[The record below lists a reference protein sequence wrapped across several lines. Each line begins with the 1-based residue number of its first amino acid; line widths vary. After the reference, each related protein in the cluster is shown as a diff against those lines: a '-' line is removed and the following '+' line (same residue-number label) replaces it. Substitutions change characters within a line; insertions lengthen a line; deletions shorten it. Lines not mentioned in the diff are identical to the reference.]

1 MAVRVFFETG
11 KRIALVACGPLAGS
25 SEHSAQLGPGLPYP
39 QARIVDQQPTLVEG
53 GPEAKGRVRR
63 HTAQGLEASSRFLGR
78 GEVGLAVAS
87 KTSGRSLVACPRR

>member
-39 QARIVDQQPTLVEG
+39 QASHAP
-53 GPEAKGRVRR
+53 GRRR
-63 HTAQGLEASSRFLGR
+63 GLAMLEA
-78 GEVGLAVAS
+78 AS
-87 KTSGRSLVACPRR
+87 DV